1 MIDKLTTKTTKKGG
15 VPMHAVSNRMTRGN
29 YVLRDSLNNR
39 NNNLGINKDLLQVSE
54 NQDVDQSIFK
64 K

>member
-1 MIDKLTTKTTKKGG
+1 
-15 VPMHAVSNRMTRGN
+15 MHAVANRMTRGN

-39 NNNLGINKDLLQVSE
+39 NNINTDLLQVSE
-54 NQDVDQSIFK
+54 TQHVDMAIFK